1 MTYGPPPG
9 NGYPPPGGP
18 GQPPGGPGGY
28 QPGGYQPGGY
38 QPQQQPG
45 YQSPFGAP
53 GGKGPLGGGQS
64 ALKDNLLAPSS
75 SNPFLEFT
83 GIALAVS
90 GLLMVLFSFFSW
102 AADDS
107 ELASVSVT
115 GMGSVSLDSGPET
128 SGGPDLEKLLEDSSK
143 SPGIFV
149 IILGVLI
156 IAAAVLLIINKFPGI
171 GAVVA
176 SVVGL
181 IATIMALVYLFGPAN
196 AVLEDAGDSGI
207 GDAGFG
213 LWLVVLGSLAALVA
227 GGLSVFFALTSPAGT
242 PPSSPGIPGYGQ
254 PQGQPGQGYG
264 QQQGQFGGYGA
275 GQGGYPQQQ
284 PGQGY
289 GQPQPGQGYG
299 QPQQPGQP
307 QPGQFGGYG
316 AGQGGYPQPGQQ
328 QPGQGYGQPPQYG
341 PPSNPGP
348 YGQQ

>member
-18 GQPPGGPGGY
+18 GQPPSGPGGY
-28 QPGGYQPGGY
+28 QAGGY
-38 QPQQQPG
+38 QPQQPSG

-53 GGKGPLGGGQS
+53 GGQGPLGGGQS
-64 ALKDNLLAPSS
+64 ALKDNLIAPSS
-75 SNPFLEFT
+75 SNPILKFT

-90 GLLMVLFSFFSW
+90 GLVMVLFSFFSW
-102 AADDS
+102 AADDN
-107 ELASVSVT
+107 EFASVSVT
-115 GMGSVSLDSGPET
+115 GMGSVSVDGGPES
-128 SGGPDLEKLLEDSSK
+128 SGGSDLGKLLEDSSK

-149 IILGVLI
+149 TILGVLI

-171 GAVVA
+171 GAIVA
-176 SVVGL
+176 SVLGL

-196 AVLEDAGDSGI
+196 AVLEGAGDSGI

-213 LWLVVLGSLAALVA
+213 LWLVALGSLAALVA
-227 GGLSVFFALTSPAGT
+227 GGLSVFFALTAPAGT
-242 PPSSPGIPGYGQ
+242 PPGNPGNLGYGQ

-264 QQQGQFGGYGA
+264 H
-275 GQGGYPQQQ
+275 QQ
-284 PGQGY
+284 P

-299 QPQQPGQP
+299 HQQPGQGYGHQQPGHPQPGQP
-307 QPGQFGGYG
+307 QPGQQQPGQFGGYG
-316 AGQGGYPQPGQQ
+316 GGQGGYPQQ

-348 YGQQ
+348 YGRQ